1 MTTMNDMKYTAEHAW
16 ARAEEN
22 IVTVGITDFAQE
34 QLGDLVFV
42 ELPTEGIEV
51 SAGQEVVVIESVKA
65 AGDIKSPI
73 SGTIVEINKS
83 LLDSP
88 EQVND
93 DPTGGGWFYRI
104 KVKSTSDL
112 DRLLD
117 ESEYETIVS
126 D

>member
-1 MTTMNDMKYTAEHAW
+1 MSDIKYTAEHAW
-16 ARAEEN
+16 ARAEDN

-51 SAGQEVVVIESVKA
+51 AAGQGVVVIESVKA

-73 SGTIVEINKS
+73 SGTIVEINKK

-104 KVKSTSDL
+104 KVKSTGDL
-112 DRLLD
+112 DLLLD
-117 ESEYETIVS
+117 ESEYETLVN

>member
-1 MTTMNDMKYTAEHAW
+1 MSDIKYTAEHAW
-16 ARAEEN
+16 ARAEDN

-51 SAGQEVVVIESVKA
+51 AAGQEVVVIEFVKA

-73 SGTIVEINKS
+73 SGTIVEINKK

-104 KVKSTSDL
+104 KVKSTGDL
-112 DRLLD
+112 DLLLD
-117 ESEYETIVS
+117 ESEYETLVN

>member
-1 MTTMNDMKYTAEHAW
+1 MNDMKYTAEHAW
-16 ARAEEN
+16 ARADDN

-42 ELPTEGIEV
+42 ELPTEGVEV
-51 SAGQEVVVIESVKA
+51 AAGQEVVVIESVKA

-104 KVKSTSDL
+104 KVRSTSDL

>member
-1 MTTMNDMKYTAEHAW
+1 MSDMKYTAEHAW
-16 ARAEEN
+16 ARADDN

-51 SAGQEVVVIESVKA
+51 AAGQEVVVIESVKA

-104 KVKSTSDL
+104 KVRSTSDL

>member
-1 MTTMNDMKYTAEHAW
+1 MSDIKYTAEHAW
-16 ARAEEN
+16 ARAEDN

-51 SAGQEVVVIESVKA
+51 AAGQEVVVIESVKA

-73 SGTIVEINKS
+73 SGTIVEINKK

-104 KVKSTSDL
+104 KVKSTGDL
-112 DRLLD
+112 DLLLD
-117 ESEYETIVS
+117 ESEYETLAN

>member
-1 MTTMNDMKYTAEHAW
+1 MSDTKYTAEHAW
-16 ARAEEN
+16 ARADDN

-51 SAGQEVVVIESVKA
+51 AAGQGVVVIESVKA

-73 SGTIVEINKS
+73 SGTIVEINKK

-104 KVKSTSDL
+104 KVKSTGDL
-112 DRLLD
+112 DLLLD
-117 ESEYETIVS
+117 ESEYETLVN

>member
-1 MTTMNDMKYTAEHAW
+1 MSDTKYTAEHAW
-16 ARAEEN
+16 ARAEDN

-51 SAGQEVVVIESVKA
+51 AAGQEVVVIESVKA

-73 SGTIVEINKS
+73 SGTIVEINKK

-104 KVKSTSDL
+104 KVKSTGDL
-112 DRLLD
+112 DLLLD
-117 ESEYETIVS
+117 ESEYETLVN

>member
-1 MTTMNDMKYTAEHAW
+1 MKYTAEHAW
-16 ARAEEN
+16 ARADDN

-51 SAGQEVVVIESVKA
+51 AAGQEVVVIESVKA

-73 SGTIVEINKS
+73 SGTIVEINKK

-104 KVKSTSDL
+104 KVKSTGDL
-112 DRLLD
+112 DLLLD
-117 ESEYETIVS
+117 ESEYETLVN

>member
-1 MTTMNDMKYTAEHAW
+1 MSDMKYTAEHAW
-16 ARAEEN
+16 ARADDN

-51 SAGQEVVVIESVKA
+51 AAGQEVVVIESVKA

>member
-1 MTTMNDMKYTAEHAW
+1 MSDIKYTAEHAW
-16 ARAEEN
+16 ARAEDN
-22 IVTVGITDFAQE
+22 SVTVGITDFAQE

-42 ELPTEGIEV
+42 ELPTEGVEV
-51 SAGQEVVVIESVKA
+51 AAGQEVVVIESVKA

-73 SGTIVEINKS
+73 SGTIVEINKK

-104 KVKSTSDL
+104 KVKSTGDL
-112 DRLLD
+112 DLLLD
-117 ESEYETIVS
+117 ESEYETLVN

>member
-1 MTTMNDMKYTAEHAW
+1 MSDMKYTAEHAW
-16 ARAEEN
+16 AQANDN

-51 SAGQEVVVIESVKA
+51 AAGQEVVVIESVKA

-73 SGTIVEINKS
+73 SGTIVEINKT
-83 LLDSP
+83 LLDAP

-93 DPTGGGWFYRI
+93 DPTGSGWFYRLE
-104 KVKSTSDL
+104 VKSTGSF
-112 DRLLD
+112 
-117 ESEYETIVS
+117 
-126 D
+126 

>member
-1 MTTMNDMKYTAEHAW
+1 MSDIKYTAEHAW
-16 ARAEEN
+16 ARAEDN

-51 SAGQEVVVIESVKA
+51 AAGQEVVVIESVKA

-73 SGTIVEINKS
+73 SGTIVEINKK

-104 KVKSTSDL
+104 KVKSTGDL
-112 DRLLD
+112 DLLLD
-117 ESEYETIVS
+117 ESEYETLVN

>member
-1 MTTMNDMKYTAEHAW
+1 MSDMKYTAEHAW
-16 ARAEEN
+16 ARADDN

-34 QLGDLVFV
+34 QLGDLVFI

-51 SAGQEVVVIESVKA
+51 AAGQEVVVIESVKA

>member
-1 MTTMNDMKYTAEHAW
+1 MSDIKYTAEHAW
-16 ARAEEN
+16 ARAEDN

-51 SAGQEVVVIESVKA
+51 AAGQGVVVIESVKA

-73 SGTIVEINKS
+73 SGTIVEINKK

-93 DPTGGGWFYRI
+93 DPTGGGWFYRM
-104 KVKSTSDL
+104 KVKSTGDL
-112 DRLLD
+112 DLLLD
-117 ESEYETIVS
+117 ESEYETLVN

>member
-1 MTTMNDMKYTAEHAW
+1 MNDMKYTAEHAW
-16 ARAEEN
+16 ARAEDN

-42 ELPTEGIEV
+42 ELPTEGVEV
-51 SAGQEVVVIESVKA
+51 AAGQEVVVIESVKA

-73 SGTIVEINKS
+73 SGTIVEINKK

-104 KVKSTSDL
+104 KVKSTGDL
-112 DRLLD
+112 DLLLD
-117 ESEYETIVS
+117 ESEYETLVN

>member
-1 MTTMNDMKYTAEHAW
+1 MKYTAEHAW
-16 ARAEEN
+16 ARARAEDN

-42 ELPTEGIEV
+42 ELPTEGVEV
-51 SAGQEVVVIESVKA
+51 AAGQEVVVIESVKA

-73 SGTIVEINKS
+73 SGTIVEINKK

-104 KVKSTSDL
+104 KVKSTGDL
-112 DRLLD
+112 DLLLD
-117 ESEYETIVS
+117 ESEYETLVN

>member
-1 MTTMNDMKYTAEHAW
+1 MSVMKYTAEHAW
-16 ARAEEN
+16 ARADDN
-22 IVTVGITDFAQE
+22 IVTVGITNFAQE

-42 ELPTEGIEV
+42 ELPTEGVEV
-51 SAGQEVVVIESVKA
+51 ATGQEVVVIESVKA

-73 SGTIVEINKS
+73 SGTIVEINKK

-104 KVKSTSDL
+104 KVKSTGDL
-112 DRLLD
+112 DLLLD
-117 ESEYETIVS
+117 ESEYETLVN

>member
-1 MTTMNDMKYTAEHAW
+1 MSDIKYTAEHAW
-16 ARAEEN
+16 ARAEDN

-42 ELPTEGIEV
+42 ELPTEGVEV
-51 SAGQEVVVIESVKA
+51 AAGQEVVVIESVKA

-73 SGTIVEINKS
+73 SGTIVEINKK

-104 KVKSTSDL
+104 KVKSTGDL
-112 DRLLD
+112 DLLLD
-117 ESEYETIVS
+117 ESEYETLVN

>member
-1 MTTMNDMKYTAEHAW
+1 MKYTAEHAW
-16 ARAEEN
+16 ARADDN

-34 QLGDLVFV
+34 QLGDLVFI

-51 SAGQEVVVIESVKA
+51 AAGQEVVVIESVKA

-104 KVKSTSDL
+104 KVRSTSDL

-117 ESEYETIVS
+117 ESESETIVS

>member
-1 MTTMNDMKYTAEHAW
+1 MSDMKYTAEHAW
-16 ARAEEN
+16 ARADDN

-42 ELPTEGIEV
+42 ELPTEGVEV
-51 SAGQEVVVIESVKA
+51 AAGQEVVVIESVKA

-104 KVKSTSDL
+104 KVRSTSDL

>member
-1 MTTMNDMKYTAEHAW
+1 MSDMKYTAEHAW
-16 ARAEEN
+16 ARADDN
-22 IVTVGITDFAQE
+22 IVTVVITDFAQE

-51 SAGQEVVVIESVKA
+51 AAGQEVVVIESVKA